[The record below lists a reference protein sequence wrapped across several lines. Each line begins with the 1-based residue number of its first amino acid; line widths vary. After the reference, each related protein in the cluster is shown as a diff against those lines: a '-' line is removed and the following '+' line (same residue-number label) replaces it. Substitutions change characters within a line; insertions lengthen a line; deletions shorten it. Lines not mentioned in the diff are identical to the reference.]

1 MRVLENAE
9 KDLIKCLSEKNQL
22 KSSSHFNST
31 LNTEDESKMREEL
44 RILKATQ
51 KTLYTTIARLRDQI
65 ASYSEYDRL
74 QAEKQFNIVGKQ
86 LSNITSA
93 NNATSRNV
101 TNIADKQ

>member
-9 KDLIKCLSEKNQL
+9 KDLMKCLSEKNQL
-22 KSSSHFNST
+22 KSNSLYNST
-31 LNTEDESKMREEL
+31 LNTEDESKMKEEL

-74 QAEKQFNIVGKQ
+74 QAEKQFSSVDKQ
-86 LSNITSA
+86 SSNITGA
-93 NNATSRNV
+93 NATSSNV
-101 TNIADKQ
+101 TIIAKKQ